1 MDSTISSI
9 LCDLESHHNLSPLS
23 HSTLSRLQ
31 SLFTHLSQSLSFEDD
46 NPFWTQFS
54 SRGLPISS
62 LVTPLTAAMDSSPSS
77 LSILATNVYLLL
89 FISSKAPVFSLFTPM
104 SFMSFLHCIRRNLK
118 KNQKEGSSPNSSGN
132 RRKKGARGAA
142 AAAAGKAKGKGK
154 RVRVSD
160 LDDEGD
166 DEVQLDV
173 EFDVKML
180 FSVLERLKLVLGL
193 VHLGRFPDSFKSLV
207 HTMVEIL
214 VLGIDL
220 CGNNVGFCNKL
231 FDICKGILSQVLS
244 PEHGDQEMSAAEV
257 LKSLSPLILS
267 AKSQARTFG
276 LLFVKN
282 EMMGLG
288 QDSDFVKKAIVNL
301 PRYLVQKAP
310 DKSDGRALAVESIM
324 EIVKVMELDDQLGF
338 VNYVVKMAQGKS
350 HLRYLA
356 VDFIPKLITSLVDD
370 TSNIEMESE
379 EGDLWKSRCLE
390 ALVDRCSDSIAGIRA
405 RALSSLVQLVAN
417 VPCDGR
423 DCIVL
428 KKALG
433 LETGHEG
440 RANELLRKRCTD
452 EKAAVRKAALLLA
465 TKLMTLV
472 GTSLDPAILKM
483 MGMACSDPLL
493 SIRKAAISALSEA
506 MRIFADKSVVTEWLH
521 SVPRLI
527 TDSETSIQEECENLF
542 MELVLERV
550 SRVGCDVVN
559 NVTTNQKSKA
569 TAINFKTQLAT
580 IYGEGVLDLL
590 GELCNGEVAQ
600 WVRKICTN
608 LGKKKRLKPKIA
620 TSLQNIIKTSESLW
634 LSHSMPIEN
643 WTAPAGAWLL
653 LSLVS
658 SFLPK
663 AVEWIFLHHHWKLL
677 DKDESNLN
685 ELKSSTP
692 DSIMRVV
699 VEGMESNSVSWAGD
713 RVLLLETIS
722 NVSVELS
729 PEPAAELAHDLLK
742 RVEGFNMHS
751 TEVNAHVKALKT
763 LCRRKAMSPQ
773 EADALVTT
781 VANQLLCKASHV
793 IDSYLSAEQEVNK
806 GNTFLTPPTNRK
818 KSKSEVTS
826 SRLLCQA
833 TSAVYT
839 IGSLVIVCPSI
850 EVKGVVPV
858 LHSMITSGA
867 NEPRSNKLPGAHIFL
882 KQKAP
887 SLYIQAWLT
896 MGKICLADGKL
907 AKRYIPLFV
916 QELEKSDCAALRNN
930 IIVMM
935 ADFCVHYTALVD
947 CYISKITMC
956 LRDSC
961 ELVRR
966 QTFILLSRLLQTDYV
981 KWRGVLFLRFLFSL
995 VDESEKIRQL
1005 ADFLF
1010 GNILKAKAPLLAY
1023 NSFVEAIFV
1032 LNDCHAHMASSKT
1045 QSSKVER
1052 RLFSIRGNDEASRS
1066 RRMHIYVSLLKQMAP
1081 EHLLATFAKICA
1093 EILAAVSDGI
1103 LNIDDSAGKS
1113 VLQDAFQILTCK
1125 EIRLPSNRASTSDSS
1140 VVDEEG
1146 GDSTTAI
1153 ARGRAITQAV
1163 KKGLIQNTIPIF
1175 IELKRLLENKN
1186 SPLIGSLMDCLRV
1199 LLKDYKNEIDDILV
1213 ADKQLQKEIIYDI
1226 QKYETNKAKSTAVE
1240 AMENLKK
1247 SENYSTPGGPKRV
1260 HNDSKVASAM
1270 GDVAAKF
1277 VARSVLKEVNQG
1289 VMTPPLSALNMPKL
1303 RASERSGPSKGHKS
1317 AHVIES
1323 LRKRQTFDFDEEI

>member
-9 LCDLESHHNLSPLS
+9 LSDLESQHNLSPFS
-23 HSTLSRLQ
+23 HSTLSHLQ
-31 SLFTHLSQSLSFEDD
+31 SLLTHLPQSLSSEDD
-46 NPFWTQFS
+46 NPFWTEFS
-54 SRGLPISS
+54 SRGLSISS
-62 LVTPLTAAMDSSPSS
+62 LVTPLSAAMDSSPSS

-118 KNQKEGSSPNSSGN
+118 KNSKEGSSPNSSGN
-132 RRKKGARGAA
+132 RRKKGGRAA
-142 AAAAGKAKGKGK
+142 AAAAKGK

-166 DEVQLDV
+166 GVELEI

-180 FSVLERLKLVLGL
+180 FIVLERLKLVLGL

-207 HTMVEIL
+207 HTMVEIV
-214 VLGIDL
+214 VLGVDL
-220 CGNNVGFCNKL
+220 CGNNVGFCKKL
-231 FDICKGILSQVLS
+231 FDICRGILSQVLS

-267 AKSQARTFG
+267 TKSQARTFG

-288 QDSDFVKKAIVNL
+288 QDSEFVKKAMGNL

-324 EIVKVMELDDQLGF
+324 EILKVMEFDDQLGF

-356 VDFIPKLITSLVDD
+356 VDFIPKLITSLGEDS
-370 TSNIEMESE
+370 SNLEIESE
-379 EGDLWKSRCLE
+379 ERDSWKSRCLE

-417 VPCDGR
+417 VPHDGR

-440 RANELLRKRCTD
+440 GANQLLRKRCTD

-506 MRIFADKSVVTEWLH
+506 LRIFADKSVVTEWLH

-542 MELVLERV
+542 MELVLDRV
-550 SRVGCDVVN
+550 SRVGCDVN
-559 NVTTNQKSKA
+559 NVTANQKSKS
-569 TAINFKTQLAT
+569 TARNFKTQLAT

-590 GELCNGEVAQ
+590 GELCNAEVAP
-600 WVRKICTN
+600 WVRKICTS

-653 LSLVS
+653 LSIVS

-677 DKDESNLN
+677 DKDGSNLN

-692 DSIMRVV
+692 DSIMRVA

-722 NVSVELS
+722 NVSVELAS
-729 PEPAAELAHDLLK
+729 EPAAELAHDLLK

-763 LCRRKAMSPQ
+763 LCRRKAMTPQ
-773 EADALVTT
+773 EADALVTA
-781 VANQLLCKASHV
+781 VVNQLLRKASHV
-793 IDSYLSAEQEVNK
+793 IDSYLSAEQEGNNE
-806 GNTFLTPPTNRK
+806 NTFLTPPTNRK
-818 KSKSEVTS
+818 KSKVTP
-826 SRLLCQA
+826 SRLMCQA

-839 IGSLVIVCPSI
+839 IGSLLIVCPSMEI
-850 EVKGVVPV
+850 KGVVPV
-858 LHSMITSGA
+858 LHTMITSGA
-867 NEPRSNKLPGAHIFL
+867 EEPRSNKLPGSHIFL

-887 SLYIQAWLT
+887 SLYFQAWLT

-916 QELEKSDCAALRNN
+916 QKLPSIPEITTPTFKITPKTPNLVCGRVISVLFGTREGISWGSDFVGLGVVVLGVDWDFDWWERVDEGGRMGVRRITGRGRSLDGLVAPVRTMFVIVGGGRWWFRVEELEKSDCAALRNN

-935 ADFCVHYTALVD
+935 ADFCVRYTALVD
-947 CYISKITMC
+947 
-956 LRDSC
+956 
-961 ELVRR
+961 
-966 QTFILLSRLLQTDYV
+966 
-981 KWRGVLFLRFLFSL
+981 
-995 VDESEKIRQL
+995 
-1005 ADFLF
+1005 
-1010 GNILKAKAPLLAY
+1010 
-1023 NSFVEAIFV
+1023 
-1032 LNDCHAHMASSKT
+1032 
-1045 QSSKVER
+1045 
-1052 RLFSIRGNDEASRS
+1052 
-1066 RRMHIYVSLLKQMAP
+1066 
-1081 EHLLATFAKICA
+1081 
-1093 EILAAVSDGI
+1093 
-1103 LNIDDSAGKS
+1103 
-1113 VLQDAFQILTCK
+1113 
-1125 EIRLPSNRASTSDSS
+1125 
-1140 VVDEEG
+1140 
-1146 GDSTTAI
+1146 
-1153 ARGRAITQAV
+1153 
-1163 KKGLIQNTIPIF
+1163 
-1175 IELKRLLENKN
+1175 
-1186 SPLIGSLMDCLRV
+1186 
-1199 LLKDYKNEIDDILV
+1199 
-1213 ADKQLQKEIIYDI
+1213 
-1226 QKYETNKAKSTAVE
+1226 
-1240 AMENLKK
+1240 
-1247 SENYSTPGGPKRV
+1247 
-1260 HNDSKVASAM
+1260 
-1270 GDVAAKF
+1270 
-1277 VARSVLKEVNQG
+1277 
-1289 VMTPPLSALNMPKL
+1289 
-1303 RASERSGPSKGHKS
+1303 
-1317 AHVIES
+1317 
-1323 LRKRQTFDFDEEI
+1323 